1 MPASSNVLLLTLSA
15 FKVGLSVW
23 GSSNLLAPLN
33 GCFISKLPHI
43 TYCRATG
50 HFAHFEKDFVWPFE
64 SELSS
69 LALFLLFKSTMVS
82 LVLPFWGKF

>member
-33 GCFISKLPHI
+33 GCFISELPHI
-43 TYCRATG
+43 TYCTG
-50 HFAHFEKDFVWPFE
+50 HFAHLEKDFVWPFE

-69 LALFLLFKSTMVS
+69 LVLFLLFKSTIVS
-82 LVLPFWGKF
+82 LVLPFWRKF